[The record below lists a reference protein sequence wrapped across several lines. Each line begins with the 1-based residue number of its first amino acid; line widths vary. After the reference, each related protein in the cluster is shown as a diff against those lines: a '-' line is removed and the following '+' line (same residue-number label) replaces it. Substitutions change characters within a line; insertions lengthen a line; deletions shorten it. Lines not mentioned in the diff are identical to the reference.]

1 MQLTKEELE
10 VMIKEEIDV
19 MTNEGFFDRL
29 GARAVGLKKGLGSK
43 MKAAAI
49 GAGGKIQGFA
59 GGERGKEVA
68 ATAAQ
73 AAGEEREAGAGRA
86 QAAKA
91 LFVAERSYKEF
102 VNDLEKLGLS
112 DLPEFKRGLSALR
125 TAIKKLTPQAAEE

>member
-43 MKAAAI
+43 VKAAAI
-49 GAGGKIQGFA
+49 GAGGKIAGL
-59 GGERGKEVA
+59 GGERGKEIA
-68 ATAAQ
+68 ASATQ
-73 AAGEEREAGAGRA
+73 AAGEEREAGVGRA

-102 VNDLEKLGLS
+102 VNDLEKLGLA

-125 TAIKKLTPQAAEE
+125 TAIKKLKPQAAEE